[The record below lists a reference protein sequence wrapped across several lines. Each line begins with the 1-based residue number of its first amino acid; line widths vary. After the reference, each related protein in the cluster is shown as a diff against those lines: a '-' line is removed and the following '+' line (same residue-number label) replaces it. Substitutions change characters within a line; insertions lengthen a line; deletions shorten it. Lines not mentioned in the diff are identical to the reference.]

1 MGIIENFKDVLK
13 IADAAN
19 NLDLYKK
26 LAELQTAVLGLQQDN
41 QTLKG
46 RVNELSGQ
54 LSLKEKMRFE
64 APFYYQE
71 GDDTPFCSACFEAR
85 DRQAIHVV
93 RRHDY
98 GSEVRWECLEC
109 KNSYMVQ
116 KKRYSQP
123 NTPGFGSSGGPDE
136 WMR

>member
-46 RVNELSGQ
+46 RVNGLFRTTIAQRENAL
-54 LSLKEKMRFE
+54 
-64 APFYYQE
+64 
-71 GDDTPFCSACFEAR
+71 
-85 DRQAIHVV
+85 
-93 RRHDY
+93 
-98 GSEVRWECLEC
+98 
-109 KNSYMVQ
+109 
-116 KKRYSQP
+116 
-123 NTPGFGSSGGPDE
+123 
-136 WMR
+136 